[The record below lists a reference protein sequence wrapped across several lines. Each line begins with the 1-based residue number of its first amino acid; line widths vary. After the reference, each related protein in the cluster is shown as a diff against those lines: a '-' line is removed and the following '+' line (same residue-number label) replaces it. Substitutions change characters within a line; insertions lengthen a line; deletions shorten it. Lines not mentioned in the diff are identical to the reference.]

1 MSEKPPPDGINC
13 RRLLRLRERQFIPP
27 AAEDARPSAQASLRL
42 RSRLAAR
49 RPTGSLTL
57 RPPLRLN
64 AWTRDWRSQRTILV
78 HEEGSNFS
86 NSVILTL
93 FVLPLRLLDV
103 SSPCVM
109 KRSSHES
116 EARLFAA
123 AESQGGYFTA
133 KQAEEAGFDRT
144 NHAYHVRAGNW
155 EREHRGIFRL
165 AHFPANERPDL
176 VRWSLW
182 SRDRQDHPQGVYSHQ
197 TALSIHD
204 LSDLMPSKLHMT
216 VPLKFRKTSKIPPV
230 LVLHYADL
238 PAGAIDEREGF
249 RVTRPMRAILDL
261 GESQELSPDLLAQAF
276 SEARKRGLIT
286 EDEVR
291 EYRHK
296 LPASL
301 FRRRGLKARS
311 A

>member
-1 MSEKPPPDGINC
+1 
-13 RRLLRLRERQFIPP
+13 
-27 AAEDARPSAQASLRL
+27 
-42 RSRLAAR
+42 
-49 RPTGSLTL
+49 
-57 RPPLRLN
+57 
-64 AWTRDWRSQRTILV
+64 
-78 HEEGSNFS
+78 
-86 NSVILTL
+86 
-93 FVLPLRLLDV
+93 
-103 SSPCVM
+103 M
-109 KRSSHES
+109 KRSFHES
-116 EARLFAA
+116 EARLFAV

-133 KQAEEAGFDRT
+133 KQAVEAGFDRT

-155 EREHRGIFRL
+155 EREHRGIFHM

-182 SRDRQDHPQGVYSHQ
+182 SRDRQDQPQGVYSHQ

-204 LSDLMPSKLHMT
+204 LSDSMPSKLHMT
-216 VPLKFRKTSKIPPV
+216 VPLKFRRTSKIPSV
-230 LVLHYADL
+230 LVLHHADL
-238 PAGAIDEREGF
+238 PANAIEERVGF

-261 GESQELSPDLLAQAF
+261 VESQKLSPDLLAQAF

-286 EDEVR
+286 ENEVR

-301 FRRRGLKARS
+301 FQRRGLKVRS

>member
-1 MSEKPPPDGINC
+1 MSEKPPPDGINGRFL
-13 RRLLRLRERQFIPP
+13 RRLRYRQFIPP
-27 AAEDARPSAQASLRL
+27 AAEDARPSVQASLRL
-42 RSRLAAR
+42 RSQPAAR

-57 RPPLRLN
+57 RLSLHLN
-64 AWTRDWRSQRTILV
+64 AWTRDWRNQRKMLV
-78 HEEGSNFS
+78 HAKGLIFS
-86 NSVILTL
+86 NSVIFTL
-93 FVLPLRLLDV
+93 FVLPLRPLGV
-103 SSPCVM
+103 SYPCVM

-116 EARLFAA
+116 EARLFAV

-204 LSDLMPSKLHMT
+204 LSDVMPSKLHMT
-216 VPLKFRKTSKIPPV
+216 VPLRFRKNSKIPPV
-230 LVLHYADL
+230 IVLHYADL
-238 PAGAIDEREGF
+238 PAGAIEEREGF

-261 GESQELSPDLLAQAF
+261 GESQELSHDMLAQAF
-276 SEARKRGLIT
+276 TEARKRGLIT
-286 EDEVR
+286 ESEIK
-291 EYRHK
+291 ESRHK
-296 LPASL
+296 LPSSL
-301 FRRRGLKARS
+301 FQRPGLKAR
-311 A
+311 AA